1 MITLFAQ
8 YISARIA
15 IISLLQVRFNTILL
29 TLTTHAW
36 QGRFSKSALI
46 TGYDKANKMKIYDL
60 ANPSQE
66 PQHFQAAD
74 SVRFASYHSTDNLL
88 LSTYVDKPN
97 IR

>member
-15 IISLLQVRFNTILL
+15 IISLLQVRFSTIL

-74 SVRFASYHSTDNLL
+74 SVRFASYHSTDNLI